1 MSDLTYVT
9 YCGLY
14 CKLCANLA
22 RIPQQSSALHETL
35 RKEGWEYFGQYCV
48 SGFKDFWTALT
59 ELSRSDETCKGCRG
73 GCGDPDCSI
82 RKCAQEREMELC
94 SSCTEYPCERIADL
108 ARRYPNLVYDGRRQK
123 ETGLDQWIQEQE
135 DRCNSGFCY
144 ADIRY
149 HT

>member
-1 MSDLTYVT
+1 MSDPPYVT

-22 RIPQQSSALHETL
+22 RIPQQSSALRETL

-48 SGFKDFWTALT
+48 SGFKDFWTALE
-59 ELSRSDETCKGCRG
+59 ELSRSDKTCKGCRG

-108 ARRYPNLVYDGRRQK
+108 AKRYPNLISDGRRQK